1 MDTNMYFEVLRAAF
15 LPYVKSMQ
23 GFHFYYDNP
32 LFWAGFMILYLILER
47 GMAWNIGKAFFFCAT
62 ISSIL
67 LGTTWLEKPLVDL
80 FTVQEHSC
88 FDPFILKVASVTAV
102 SVVVFYFVF
111 VDNS

>member
-1 MDTNMYFEVLRAAF
+1 MDMYYEVLKTAF
-15 LPYVKSMQ
+15 LPYIKSIQ

-32 LFWAGFMILYLILER
+32 LFWVGFMILYLILEK
-47 GMAWNIGKAFFFCAT
+47 GLYWNVGKAFFFCA
-62 ISSIL
+62 IIASIL
-67 LGTTWLEKPLVDL
+67 LGTTWLEKPLIDM
-80 FTVQEHSC
+80 FTIQEHSG

>member
-1 MDTNMYFEVLRAAF
+1 MDMYFEVLKAAF

-23 GFHFYYDNP
+23 GFHFYCDNL
-32 LFWAGFMILYLILER
+32 LFWAGFMVLYLILTR
-47 GMAWNIGKAFFFCAT
+47 GVDWNIEKAFFFCA
-62 ISSIL
+62 IIISIL

-80 FTVQEHSC
+80 FTVQEHAG
-88 FDPFILKVASVTAV
+88 FDPFILKAASVTAV